1 MRKIIL
7 LNCVPVVLSLLFPCS
22 LGAAILAA
30 AALFVMAFVNLYYVE
45 KFGVTLAVAS
55 VAAILSTL
63 GFEASTK
70 LYVCFFESSDLIIS
84 LSNIGIV
91 IVAITGAVSVLL
103 FFLIEAVYRHKS
115 KKTVLKQNK

>member
-1 MRKIIL
+1 MFMVINRAKINSYLIS
-7 LNCVPVVLSLLFPCS
+7 VGTVAF
-22 LGAAILAA
+22 
-30 AALFVMAFVNLYYVE
+30 LFVMAFVNLYYVE
-45 KFGVTLAVAS
+45 KFGATLAVAS

-63 GFEASTK
+63 GFAASTK